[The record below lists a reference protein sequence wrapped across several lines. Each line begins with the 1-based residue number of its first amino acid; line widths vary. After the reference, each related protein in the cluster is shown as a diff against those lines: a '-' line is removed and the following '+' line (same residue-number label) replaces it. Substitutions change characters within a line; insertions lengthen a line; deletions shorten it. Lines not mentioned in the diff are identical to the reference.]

1 MTIPE
6 DQNFKLLKE
15 IKICNYKTYL
25 NLEIAFKDSITILVG
40 PNECGKTN
48 LLESINFL
56 GNYQKLNKND
66 TCLFCKNYWN
76 EEPRFIY
83 YLNSKFLD
91 LKDPKSDLIL
101 EVKPSKIE
109 SSKLPESS
117 SEQTLIN
124 IHRLS
129 FPVGGGGHVHVRIP
143 PELQSKFN
151 IPGTITIQE
160 GKHFDIK
167 EFSNKELDQLN
178 EFNKSNPLYNKVTIS
193 KIEVPKSSTLD
204 NANYLKDILQNIKI
218 IYWAYDDTKFIQDT
232 VDINSLNQNPKQ
244 YKYILNM
251 LKITGIEQSH
261 FLQATDIQRINMIS
275 NINSRISDLIKDN
288 WKQYSIDF
296 YLSLGRN
303 NNLITTFRENG
314 QNIEPGKRSEGF
326 KWFFSFLL
334 DFNANFGS
342 DIRNCLILLDEPG
355 IHLHPG
361 GQRMLLK
368 QLEEL
373 SKNNQIIYTTHLPF
387 MINRMFP
394 KRIIYLNKVNGIT
407 EIKPPRKEGIF
418 DDILLS
424 STLGYAFTSL
434 SNWGE
439 INIFVEGIT
448 DKILLKKII
457 LEKANKDKEILVD
470 LNEFSLIPLNGVKNL
485 ESFIRVAE
493 ETDAKYIVFLDND
506 GASKKY
512 TKKYEKRQ
520 KNHPTTIDHIIF
532 LDDNKTIEDYIP
544 IDILNN
550 ALKKIRLSNTIIYS
564 EFIEEWNFEKESIAN
579 QIKKMTQKINKLIE
593 ESQSNNE
600 LNITK
605 ENIIDKI
612 TSQDFK
618 LDLILHIKELINSA
632 NVDQFKDLIEFIQL
646 ITEKA
651 KKIYKI

>member
-6 DQNFKLLKE
+6 DKNFILLKE

-25 NLEIAFKDSITILVG
+25 NLEITFKDSITTLVG

-48 LLESINFL
+48 LLESIHFL
-56 GNYQKLNKND
+56 ENYQKLTKND
-66 TCLFCKNYWN
+66 TCLFCKSYWN
-76 EEPRFIY
+76 EEPGFIY
-83 YLNSKFLD
+83 YLNSKYLN
-91 LKDPKSDLIL
+91 LKDLKSDLIL
-101 EVKPSKIE
+101 EVKPNKIKLSDPSE
-109 SSKLPESS
+109 SP
-117 SEQTLIN
+117 SEKIFIN
-124 IHRLS
+124 MHRIF
-129 FPVGGGGHVHVRIP
+129 FPVGGGGHVHVRFPQELITKYNL
-143 PELQSKFN
+143 PEME
-151 IPGTITIQE
+151 TIKD
-160 GKHFDIK
+160 GNHFDIP
-167 EFSNKELDQLN
+167 ELSNKELEQ
-178 EFNKSNPLYNKVTIS
+178 FNDFNTNTSLYNRVTIQKIKASKSN
-193 KIEVPKSSTLD
+193 TLD
-204 NANYLKDILQNIKI
+204 NAKYLKDVLQNIKI
-218 IYWAYDDTKFIQDT
+218 IYWAYDETKFIQDT

-251 LKITGIEQSH
+251 LKITGIELSH
-261 FLQATDIQRINMIS
+261 FLQATDIQRINIIS

-288 WKQYSIDF
+288 WKQYNIDF
-296 YLSLGRN
+296 SLSLGRN

-424 STLGYAFTSL
+424 STLGYSFTSL

-457 LEKANKDKEILVD
+457 LEKANKDREILVD

-485 ESFIRVAE
+485 ENFVRVAE

-506 GASKKY
+506 EASKKY
-512 TKKYEKRQ
+512 TKKYKKRQ

-550 ALKKIRLSNTIIYS
+550 ALKKIRLSKTIIYS
-564 EFIEEWNFEKESIAN
+564 EFIEGWNFEKDSIAN
-579 QIKKMTQKINKLIE
+579 QIKKITEKINKLIE
-593 ESQSNNE
+593 ENQSNNE
-600 LNITK
+600 LNRTK

-651 KKIYKI
+651 KEIYKI